1 MALRITV
8 IGAGPGGYTAAF
20 EAARRGAEVTLVESH
35 DLGGTCLNR
44 GCIPTKALKSSAEA
58 LEAVKRA
65 AEFGIAG
72 AGEPLADMPA
82 VLARKARVV
91 ETLRG
96 GLAKACAQRRVK
108 LVQGRAR
115 LVSASLVQVA
125 GEDGAVQDIASDR
138 VIVATGSSVLRLPSL
153 PCDGRLVL
161 TSDEAL
167 ELGRIPARLL
177 VVGGG
182 VVGCEL
188 AFVFRS
194 FGSEVT
200 VVEGLDRLLPVPSVD
215 QDMSRLLLREAKKR
229 GIRAELCRTVA
240 GVRTEGDRIVAEL
253 APSPF
258 VPEEKLPASAKKP
271 AAVECDCVFSTVGRV
286 PNTGGLGLEEAGV
299 AVDARGWIAVDG
311 SLQTSLPGVYAVGDV
326 LGPSRIM
333 LAHMAEAEA
342 PAAVAACFGEKAEP
356 EYAVCPSGIF
366 TTPEIGCVGLTEE
379 QARARGFDVACPQI
393 LFRELGKAHAMGELA
408 GVFKL
413 VADRATGK
421 LLGVHVAGAHAT
433 DLIAEA
439 ALALH
444 QGCTADDLAATI
456 HAHPTLAEGMLEAAL
471 KFRQ

>member
-20 EAARRGAEVTLVESH
+20 EAARRGAEVALVESRA
-35 DLGGTCLNR
+35 LGGTCLNR
-44 GCIPTKALKSSAEA
+44 GCIPTKALKSSADA

-72 AGEPLADMPA
+72 AGAPRADMPA
-82 VLARKARVV
+82 VLARKAKVV
-91 ETLRG
+91 ETLRS
-96 GLAKACAQRRVK
+96 GLAKACAQRRVR
-108 LVQGRAR
+108 LVEGRAR
-115 LVSASLVQVA
+115 LVSASLVQVEA
-125 GEDGAVQDIASDR
+125 PGGAVEDLASDR
-138 VIVATGSSVLRLPSL
+138 VILATGSSVLRLPAL
-153 PCDGRLVL
+153 PCDGKRVL

-167 ELGRIPARLL
+167 ELDRVPARLL

-188 AFVFRS
+188 AFVFRA
-194 FGSEVT
+194 FGSQVT
-200 VVEGLDRLLPVPSVD
+200 VVEGLDRLLPVPSID
-215 QDMSRLLLREAKKR
+215 QDMSKLLLREAKKR
-229 GIRAELCRTVA
+229 GIKAELCRTVA
-240 GVRTEGDRIVAEL
+240 GVRIGDDGVAADL

-258 VPEEKLPASAKKP
+258 VPEERLPASAKQ
-271 AAVECDCVFSTVGRV
+271 AASIECDCVFSTVGRV
-286 PNTGGLGLEEAGV
+286 PNTGGLGLAEAGV
-299 AVDARGWIAVDG
+299 AVDERGWIKVNG
-311 SLQTSLPGVYAVGDV
+311 RLETSVPGVYAIGDV

-342 PAAVAACFGEKAEP
+342 RCAAAACFGETAEP

-366 TTPEIGCVGLTEE
+366 TSPEIGCVGLTEE
-379 QARARGFDVACPQI
+379 QARAEGYDAACPQV

-413 VADRATGK
+413 VADRATGR
-421 LLGVHVAGAHAT
+421 LLGAHFAGAHAT

-444 QGCTADDLAATI
+444 KGCTVQDLAATI
-456 HAHPTLAEGMLEAAL
+456 HAHPTLAEGVLEAAL
-471 KFRQ
+471 KF

>member
-20 EAARRGAEVTLVESH
+20 EAARRGAEVSLVEARE
-35 DLGGTCLNR
+35 LGGTCLNR
-44 GCIPTKALKSSAEA
+44 GCIPTKALKSSADA

-72 AGEPLADMPA
+72 AGAPAADMPA
-82 VLARKARVV
+82 VLARKAKVV
-91 ETLRG
+91 ETLQS
-96 GLAKACAQRRVK
+96 GLAKACAQRKVK
-108 LVQGRAR
+108 LVEGRAR
-115 LVSASLVQVA
+115 LVSAALVQVA
-125 GEDGAVQDIASDR
+125 SPDGGVQELASDR
-138 VIVATGSSVLRLPSL
+138 VILATGSSVLRLPSL
-153 PCDGRLVL
+153 PCDGKYVL

-167 ELGRIPARLL
+167 ALDRVPARLL

-188 AFVFRS
+188 AFVFRA
-194 FGSEVT
+194 FGSQVT
-200 VVEGLDRLLPVPSVD
+200 VVEGLDRLLPVPSID
-215 QDMSRLLLREAKKR
+215 QDMSKLLLREAKKR
-229 GIRAELCRTVA
+229 GIKAELCRTVA
-240 GVRTEGDRIVAEL
+240 GVRIEEGRVVADL

-258 VPEEKLPASAKKP
+258 VPEDRLPASAKKP
-271 AAVECDCVFSTVGRV
+271 LSLEADCVFSTVGRV
-286 PNTGGLGLEEAGV
+286 PNTEGLGLAEAGV
-299 AVDARGWIAVDG
+299 AVDARGWIAVNA
-311 SLQTSLPGVYAVGDV
+311 SLETSLPGVYAIGDV

-342 PAAVAACFGEKAEP
+342 RCAAAACFGEAAEP

-366 TTPEIGCVGLTEE
+366 TSPEIGCVGLSEE
-379 QARARGFDVACPQI
+379 QAKAKGYDCACPQI

-413 VADRATGK
+413 VADRATGR
-421 LLGVHVAGAHAT
+421 LLGAHIAGAHAT

-444 QGCTADDLAATI
+444 KGCTVQDLAATI

-471 KFRQ
+471 KF